1 MLRTLLVLVVASPQ
15 ILSAQQKAFSVIPRE
30 QEIALALSAAP
41 SDVAKNASV
50 YVYGD
55 AGYVRERAGTNGFTC
70 LVNRDSFLDGY
81 EVLKPTC
88 WDALGSET
96 IVPQILF
103 IGKRKAE
110 GANAQTVR
118 AELQQQFADGKFKYP
133 DSGGIAYMLQGDISR
148 YDAMT
153 GKIIDRAFPP
163 HLMLYAP
170 GATQEKLGLTMQAAM
185 HDMRAPLVYSPNN
198 RFSYIVVRVQ

>member
-1 MLRTLLVLVVASPQ
+1 MRRMVVVLVLASPQ
-15 ILSAQQKAFSVIPRE
+15 IVSAQQKAFSVIPRE
-30 QEIALALSAAP
+30 QEVALALSAAP
-41 SDVAKNASV
+41 SDVAKNASA
-50 YVYGD
+50 YVYTD
-55 AGYVRERAGTNGFTC
+55 SGYVRERVGTNGFTC

-118 AELQQQFADGKFKYP
+118 DELQRQFAEGKFKYP
-133 DSGGIAYMLQGDISR
+133 ESGGLAYMLQGDISR

-170 GATQEKLGLTMQAAM
+170 GATQEKLGLPMQAAM
-185 HDMRAPLVYSPNN
+185 RDMRAPLVYSPNS